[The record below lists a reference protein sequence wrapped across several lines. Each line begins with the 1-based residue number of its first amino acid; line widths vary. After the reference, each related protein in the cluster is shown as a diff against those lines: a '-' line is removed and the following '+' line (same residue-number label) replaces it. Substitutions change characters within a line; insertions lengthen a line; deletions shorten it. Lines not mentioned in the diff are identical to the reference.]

1 MEDRNL
7 FKAFKRIAHN
17 LVDLKVAQNIQAGR
31 GPTLTD
37 KDKREIIRQ
46 AWEEAFSIE
55 NMRSSWAQTGFR
67 LDPIHG
73 YVCDQ
78 RVLWELLAE
87 EERVVQAKRAAGVE
101 VADDLNYDVF
111 NIRKGAGGAANDESD
126 SDSDEDEDIF
136 GEPDPNARDG
146 DDARDGARDSAR
158 DGAESGD
165 GAALVGG
172 AETTAQVQ
180 PAGACIV
187 AHVPVDLNTCPN
199 PYLPIYLSM

>member
-87 EERVVQAKRAAGVE
+87 EERVVQAKRAAGIE

-126 SDSDEDEDIF
+126 SDSEEDEDTSVS
-136 GEPDPNARDG
+136 PTRT
-146 DDARDGARDSAR
+146 R
-158 DGAESGD
+158 
-165 GAALVGG
+165 VMV
-172 AETTAQVQ
+172 TMHVTVH
-180 PAGACIV
+180 V
-187 AHVPVDLNTCPN
+187 TAHVTALRAAMEQRSSAARKPLHKSSPQVRAL
-199 PYLPIYLSM
+199 